1 VWIAKKYE
9 TWLGRFANY
18 HLCVSEAMKKDLKAH
33 FNVDANVMYDR
44 ATDKFY
50 RPSLKERHELFEK
63 IFKKENTFTS
73 IVSKE
78 V

>member
-1 VWIAKKYE
+1 
-9 TWLGRFANY
+9 
-18 HLCVSEAMKKDLKAH
+18 
-33 FNVDANVMYDR
+33 MYDW

-78 V
+78 VKENEDRPLLIISSTSFSDDEDFNTMVEGLDII